1 MLAGKKLTDF
11 TSMFSPYDFKKWRHQ
26 VIEAGEFRKN
36 PGVKNDQSIWIE
48 REMIAL
54 VTKIFAKENPV
65 RQYQIPGLPYRI
77 DLCFVA
83 HKLVIEIDED
93 CHPYYENNEIRQ
105 KLIVNLGFTFI
116 RINPDPD
123 PDAGFDP
130 DVETAKIYNYI
141 NINKSSLKLAVN
153 SAVNFL

>member
-11 TSMFSPYDFKKWRHQ
+11 TSMFSPYDFKKWQHQ

-36 PGVKNDQSIWIE
+36 PGVKNDQSIRIE

-93 CHPYYENNEIRQ
+93 CHPYYENNEIWVLFLPISRVSPW
-105 KLIVNLGFTFI
+105 KKILLKSTII
-116 RINPDPD
+116 
-123 PDAGFDP
+123 FD
-130 DVETAKIYNYI
+130 
-141 NINKSSLKLAVN
+141 L
-153 SAVNFL
+153 